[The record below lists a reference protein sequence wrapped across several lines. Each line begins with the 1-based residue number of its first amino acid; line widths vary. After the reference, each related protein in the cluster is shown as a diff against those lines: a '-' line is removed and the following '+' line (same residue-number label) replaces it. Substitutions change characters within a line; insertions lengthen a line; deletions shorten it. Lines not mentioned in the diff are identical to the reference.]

1 MLIIMINSFIHLGV
15 SPHYFFNS
23 RLSAQFQQVF
33 AHFAEAGP
41 ATRLYLLKTKHVG
54 RALDILFHG
63 SQGNPQKPQLTEKFR
78 GSSLESVP
86 MFFVDKDLYIHSN
99 LEKNEFK
106 MSPLEKKTILSDAT
120 SQHMFLVYTVSK
132 LARSCQFAK
141 DAPPSQFANDELN
154 FKLDDDEIGMIISH
168 ERDQF
173 WDLCDSKLVRN
184 AVADMFAHISFENKD
199 FSLQYISTL
208 IAGLQRVSFDS
219 MRLFERPLI
228 RMLLIADQYQME
240 RVKKIFG
247 SLYEVMKITM
257 NCYKDMDSLIELAYK
272 MLQKSAAAVDY
283 CQKQPN
289 FMRLVEQWCKENPHI
304 PLNQQ
309 KMKVFRQGL
318 ISYSSLKNNMINQAT
333 IDKMKEYTMGRTQR
347 MQQLIAK
354 DVVLATEAA
363 VDSDDDMYHHAY
375 AVKER
380 VDFLDAQNNP
390 QTGTVEIVLDEM
402 IHCVSEVTQ

>member
-1 MLIIMINSFIHLGV
+1 
-15 SPHYFFNS
+15 
-23 RLSAQFQQVF
+23 
-33 AHFAEAGP
+33 
-41 ATRLYLLKTKHVG
+41 
-54 RALDILFHG
+54 
-63 SQGNPQKPQLTEKFR
+63 
-78 GSSLESVP
+78 
-86 MFFVDKDLYIHSN
+86 
-99 LEKNEFK
+99 
-106 MSPLEKKTILSDAT
+106 
-120 SQHMFLVYTVSK
+120 
-132 LARSCQFAK
+132 
-141 DAPPSQFANDELN
+141 
-154 FKLDDDEIGMIISH
+154 
-168 ERDQF
+168 
-173 WDLCDSKLVRN
+173 
-184 AVADMFAHISFENKD
+184 
-199 FSLQYISTL
+199 
-208 IAGLQRVSFDS
+208 
-219 MRLFERPLI
+219 
-228 RMLLIADQYQME
+228 
-240 RVKKIFG
+240 
-247 SLYEVMKITM
+247 
-257 NCYKDMDSLIELAYK
+257 